1 MSTGKMVLC
10 LGVIVYLAQNPGVLE
25 EYTQRLYLATV
36 SAPYQKAVVE
46 MMKVDRDV
54 RRVERAYES
63 KKLNKPDTR
72 LKLLALNDRYR
83 HLLVTLSQSAVNQP
97 ERDEL
102 LLKIRAAQAS
112 IDRWGE
118 ANGF

>member
-1 MSTGKMVLC
+1 MVLC
-10 LGVIVYLAQNPGVLE
+10 LGVIVYLAQNPGVLD

-46 MMKVDRDV
+46 MMRIGRNV
-54 RRVERAYES
+54 RQVEQAYES

-83 HLLVTLSQSAVNQP
+83 HLLVTLSQSTVNQP
-97 ERDEL
+97 ERDEI
-102 LLKIRAAQAS
+102 LLKIRQAQTN

-118 ANGF
+118 AYGF